1 MKRML
6 VIIALAFCLLALTAP
21 DVWARGRMSGYE
33 SGCRSL
39 DCYECCHDGMGC
51 RGSDCYDYRGT
62 DCRRADCAGVR
73 TYSPVA
79 FETVR
84 GEIVDIY
91 EATSKQ
97 SYRSGLHLLV
107 KANEETID
115 VHLGPISY
123 IEGQNFNFEPGDAL
137 EIKGDHLTDS
147 EIPTMIAIEVK
158 KDNETLILR
167 DEDGFPMWR
176 ASLRQ

>member
-6 VIIALAFCLLALTAP
+6 VIIAIAFLILALTAP
-21 DVWARGRMSGYE
+21 DAWARSRMSGDE
-33 SGCRSL
+33 AGCRGV

-51 RGSDCYDYRGT
+51 RGVDCYDYRGT
-62 DCRRADCAGVR
+62 DCRGSNCAGAR
-73 TYSPVA
+73 PYSPVA
-79 FETVR
+79 FETIR
-84 GEIVDIY
+84 GEIIDIY
-91 EATSKQ
+91 EATSRQ
-97 SYRSGLHLLV
+97 GYRSGLHLLV

-123 IEGQNFNFEPGDAL
+123 IEGQNFQFEPGDML
-137 EIKGDHLTDS
+137 EIKGDYFTDS
-147 EIPTMIAIEVK
+147 QSPAMTAIEVK